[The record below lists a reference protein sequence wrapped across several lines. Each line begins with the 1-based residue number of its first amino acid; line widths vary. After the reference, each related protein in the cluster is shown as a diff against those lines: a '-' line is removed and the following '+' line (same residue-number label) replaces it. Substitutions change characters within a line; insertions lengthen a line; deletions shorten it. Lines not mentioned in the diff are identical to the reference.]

1 VLKIIFS
8 FILLITFSSISKANN
23 FKESIEIYGKKNSG
37 TTSLIYIFNR
47 CAGITGYVHSMLEK
61 EPNSK
66 ESSAIYLRVSAEMT
80 NRASTLYSKHSK
92 VDLNTATN
100 ENLKRAVSMMKLY
113 QEDAKENFIKTGSYL
128 TGIVKQDMD
137 YCVKIEKEFQK

>member
-1 VLKIIFS
+1 MLKIIFS

-66 ESSAIYLRVSAEMT
+66 ESSAIYLRVSTEMT

-92 VDLNTATN
+92 VDLNNAMN
-100 ENLKRAVSMMKLY
+100 ENLKRTVSMMKLY